1 MKFRKLGNTNVEVSA
16 IGLGCMPI
24 SSVYGEADDNE
35 SIKLLDRALDLGIN
49 LWDTADA
56 YDIDSSNEILL
67 GKYFKKTGNRGKI
80 FLASK
85 FGFVLNEGYHD
96 AFQPKET
103 HIDGSPEYV
112 KKACEASLKRLGID
126 CIDLYYLHRVD
137 PNVPIEETVGAM
149 ADLIKEGKI
158 RYIGLSECTL
168 EDLKKSI
175 TVAPITAIQSEF
187 SLLSQQHRGV
197 MEFCGENNVGFIP
210 FAPLS
215 RGLMT
220 ATLNTNTLDA
230 NDFRRRL
237 PRYQGEYLDNNT
249 ALAVEFGKF
258 AESKNAS
265 ATQLA
270 LAWVLAQ
277 GEHVIPIPGTK
288 KIKNLENNVG
298 CVDIDISADDLK
310 VIDSLLEKYPNIG
323 PRYSSNENKFVKK
336 DK

>member
-1 MKFRKLGNTNVEVSA
+1 MKYRKLGNTNIEVSA

-35 SIKLLDRALDLGIN
+35 SMRLLDKALELGIN
-49 LWDTADA
+49 FWDTADA
-56 YDIDSSNEILL
+56 YGIDSSNEILL
-67 GKYFKKTGNRGKI
+67 GEYFKKSGNRNKI

-85 FGFVLNEGYHD
+85 FGFVLNEGFHD
-96 AFQPKET
+96 AFLPKAT

-112 KKACEASLKRLGID
+112 KKACDASLKRLKVD
-126 CIDLYYLHRVD
+126 YLDLYYPHRVD

-149 ADLIKEGKI
+149 TELIKEGKI

-168 EDLKKSI
+168 EDLKKAMK
-175 TVAPITAIQSEF
+175 VAPITAVQSEF
-187 SLLSQQHRGV
+187 SLLSQQHREI
-197 MEFCGENNVGFIP
+197 MEFCRENNIAFIP

-220 ATLNTNTLDA
+220 AKLNAETLEA

-237 PRYQGEYLDNNT
+237 PRYQGEYLDNNA
-249 ALAVEFGKF
+249 ALAKEFGKL
-258 AESKNAS
+258 AEEKSVS
-265 ATQLA
+265 AAQLA

-277 GEHVIPIPGTK
+277 GENIIPIPGTK
-288 KIKNLENNVG
+288 KIKNLENNAG
-298 CVDIDISADDLK
+298 CVDVEVTSDDLK
-310 VIDSLLEKYPNIG
+310 AIDALLEKYPNIG

-336 DK
+336 KS

>member
-1 MKFRKLGNTNVEVSA
+1 MKYRKLGNTNIEVSA

-35 SIKLLDRALDLGIN
+35 SMRLLDKALELGIN
-49 LWDTADA
+49 FWDTADA
-56 YDIDSSNEILL
+56 YGIDSSNEILL
-67 GKYFKKTGNRGKI
+67 GEYFKKSGNRNKI

-85 FGFVLNEGYHD
+85 FGFVLNEGFHD
-96 AFQPKET
+96 AFLPKAT

-112 KKACEASLKRLGID
+112 KKACDASLKRLKVD
-126 CIDLYYLHRVD
+126 YLDLYYPHRVD

-149 ADLIKEGKI
+149 TELIKEGKI

-168 EDLKKSI
+168 EDLKKAMK
-175 TVAPITAIQSEF
+175 VAPITAVQSEF
-187 SLLSQQHRGV
+187 SLLSQQHREIV
-197 MEFCGENNVGFIP
+197 EFCRENNIAFIP

-220 ATLNTNTLDA
+220 AKLNAETLEA

-237 PRYQGEYLDNNT
+237 PRYQGEYLDNNA
-249 ALAVEFGKF
+249 ALAKEFGKL
-258 AESKNAS
+258 AEEKSVS
-265 ATQLA
+265 AAQLA

-277 GEHVIPIPGTK
+277 GENIIPIQGTK
-288 KIKNLENNVG
+288 KIKNLENNAG
-298 CVDIDISADDLK
+298 CVDVEVTSDDLK
-310 VIDSLLEKYPNIG
+310 AIDALLEKYPNIG

-336 DK
+336 KS

>member
-1 MKFRKLGNTNVEVSA
+1 MKYRKLGNTNIEVSA

-35 SIKLLDRALDLGIN
+35 SMRLLDKALELGIN

-56 YDIDSSNEILL
+56 YGIDLSNEILL
-67 GKYFKKTGNRGKI
+67 GEYFKKSGNRNKI

-85 FGFVLNEGYHD
+85 FGFVLNEGFHD
-96 AFQPKET
+96 AFLPKAT

-112 KKACEASLKRLGID
+112 KKACDASLKRLKVD
-126 CIDLYYLHRVD
+126 YLDLYYPHRVD

-149 ADLIKEGKI
+149 TDLINEGKI

-168 EDLKKSI
+168 EDLKKAMK
-175 TVAPITAIQSEF
+175 VAPITAVQSEF
-187 SLLSQQHRGV
+187 SLLSQQHREIV
-197 MEFCGENNVGFIP
+197 EFCRENNIAFIP

-220 ATLNTNTLDA
+220 AKLNAETLEA

-237 PRYQGEYLDNNT
+237 PRYQGEYLDNNA
-249 ALAVEFGKF
+249 ALAKEFGKL
-258 AESKNAS
+258 AEEKSVS
-265 ATQLA
+265 AAQLA

-277 GEHVIPIPGTK
+277 GENIIPIPGTK
-288 KIKNLENNVG
+288 KIKNLENNAG
-298 CVDIDISADDLK
+298 CVDVEVTSDDLK
-310 VIDSLLEKYPNIG
+310 AIDALLEKYPNIG

-336 DK
+336 KS

>member
-1 MKFRKLGNTNVEVSA
+1 MKYRKLGNTNIEVSA

-35 SIKLLDRALDLGIN
+35 SMKLLDKALELGIN
-49 LWDTADA
+49 FWDTADA
-56 YDIDSSNEILL
+56 YGIDSSNEILL
-67 GKYFKKTGNRGKI
+67 GEYFERTGNRNNI

-85 FGFVLNEGYHD
+85 FGFVLNEGFHD
-96 AFQPKET
+96 AFLPKAT

-112 KKACEASLKRLGID
+112 KKACDASLKRLKVD
-126 CIDLYYLHRVD
+126 YLDLYYPHRVD

-149 ADLIKEGKI
+149 TELIKEGKI

-168 EDLKKSI
+168 EDLKKAMK
-175 TVAPITAIQSEF
+175 VAPITAVQSEF
-187 SLLSQQHRGV
+187 SILSQQHREIV
-197 MEFCGENNVGFIP
+197 EFCRENNIAFIP

-220 ATLNTNTLDA
+220 AKLNAETLEA

-237 PRYQGEYLDNNT
+237 PRYQGEYLDNNA
-249 ALAVEFGKF
+249 ALAKEFGKL
-258 AESKNAS
+258 AEEKSVS
-265 ATQLA
+265 AAQLA

-277 GEHVIPIPGTK
+277 GENIIPIPGTK
-288 KIKNLENNVG
+288 KIKNIENNAG
-298 CVDIDISADDLK
+298 CVDVEVTSDDLK
-310 VIDSLLEKYPNIG
+310 VIDALLEKYPNIG

-336 DK
+336 KS